1 MTNESLIYVDGFK
14 VSIFPSNPP
23 SVNNEAKPPALETA
37 GQTEIDIVNSTSQA
51 FTNWVNNAADQMA
64 VHNNWVGI
72 FGTEKKAIWS
82 AVTIAQAQKY
92 PHLSSLNWVDFIN
105 DNRAILSPVTPPTES
120 TTVVAQFQWMSLGSQ
135 NNTTS
140 SSTTFS
146 KETQQG
152 VTDTNSQTN
161 TFAETISASGTGVY
175 EAISA
180 TLSASFTKT
189 YSRTHSITISK
200 LTTYKETVPVGSEQF
215 VQVWQLMK
223 TYSAGGNIITMGT
236 ENWQTLS
243 PQKKKKHHH
252 HKELLNTS
260 K

>member
-23 SVNNEAKPPALETA
+23 SVNNEAGPPPLETV
-37 GQTEIDIVNSTSQA
+37 GHTNIDMVDSKSQA

-64 VHNNWVGI
+64 VYKKWSPFMAPELKII
-72 FGTEKKAIWS
+72 FIALLKKNAD
-82 AVTIAQAQKY
+82 KY
-92 PHLSSLNWVDFIN
+92 PHLSSLYWLDFIS
-105 DNRAILSPVTPPTES
+105 DHKTILSPATPPSES
-120 TTVVAQFQWMSLGSQ
+120 IKVVAQFQWKSIGSQ

-140 SSTTFS
+140 SSSTFS

-152 VTDTNSQTN
+152 VTNSDSQTN
-161 TFAETISASGTGVY
+161 TFAETISASVTGVY

-200 LTTYKETVPVGSEQF
+200 LSSFKETIPVGSEQF

-223 TYSAGGNIITMGT
+223 TYSAGGNIITLGT
-236 ENWQTLS
+236 QNWQLLS
-243 PQKKKKHHH
+243 PQKKKKKHH